1 MELRRYWN
9 IVWKKGW
16 IILVLVA
23 LTALLSINW
32 RSGEPAQQY
41 QASFRI
47 TVGLTPEERGPDT
60 YTYDRYYTWITSEYI
75 VDSFSEVVKSH
86 AFAEDVSAYL
96 AVGENPLTL
105 PAGIIRGATISEQ
118 VHRILTITI
127 TWNDLEQLGAI
138 ANAAV
143 SALENENAEYFSQL
157 GTEGA
162 TVYVIDPPT
171 IAPVGAGL
179 RERLDLPIRLFLAL
193 LAGIALT
200 FLLDYLDQSVRDRED
215 LESLGLAVLGQ
226 IPPLPGR
233 RRFPW
238 QRRQP

>member
-9 IVWKKGW
+9 IVWKRGW

-23 LTALLSINW
+23 LTALSSINW
-32 RSGEPAQQY
+32 RSGGPAQQY

-47 TVGLTPEERGPDT
+47 TVRLTPEERGPDT
-60 YTYDRYYTWITSEYI
+60 YTYDRYYTWLTSEYI
-75 VDSFSEVVKSH
+75 VDSFSEIVKSH

-96 AVGENPLTL
+96 AGDENPLTL
-105 PAGIIRGATISEQ
+105 PAGVIQGATISEQ

-127 TWNDLEQLGAI
+127 TWSDPDQLGAI

-143 SALENENAEYFSQL
+143 SALENENAKYFSQL

-171 IAPVGAGL
+171 IVPIGAGL

-193 LAGIALT
+193 LAGVALT

-233 RRFPW
+233 RQFPW
-238 QRRQP
+238 QRRLP